1 MIKVKLR
8 EMMDKYSRPREEKLT
23 YQQLAEM
30 TGISKATLETI
41 GSRSDYNP
49 TLSIIDTLCEKL
61 ECSVEEL
68 LEHTHGLET

>member
-1 MIKVKLR
+1 
-8 EMMDKYSRPREEKLT
+8 MMDRYSGPGEEKLT

-30 TGISKATLETI
+30 TGISRATLEAI

-49 TLSIIDTLCEKL
+49 TLSIIDTLCEQL

-68 LEHTHGLET
+68 LEYTHGPNTRACLV